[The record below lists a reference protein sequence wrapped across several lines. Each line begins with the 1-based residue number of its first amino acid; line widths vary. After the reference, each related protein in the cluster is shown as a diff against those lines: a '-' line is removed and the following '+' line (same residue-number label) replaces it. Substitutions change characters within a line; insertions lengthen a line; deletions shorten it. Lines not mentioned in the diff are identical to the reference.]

1 MEKIATFVEQILY
14 SQIFLLTLTIVAYY
28 ASQLIYRRFKLIIF
42 SPIIVSSLLIIAFLR
57 LFNIDYAKYFEA
69 NSIINFLLGVS
80 VVPLSYLMHKNVNRI
95 REQKVSI
102 LISTFAGSIVGV
114 LSIIGFAHLFGFEE
128 VISLSLQPKSVTTPI
143 ALSVS
148 QSIGGVPPIT
158 ALAVVIAGIFGNV
171 AGGAIMKICRIT
183 DPVAK
188 GLALG
193 SASHAVGT
201 ARAIEMGAVEGA
213 IGGVAIGLM
222 GLFTAIV
229 LPIIN
234 ALMSL

>member
-1 MEKIATFVEQILY
+1 MEKIVTFVEQTLH
-14 SQIFLLTLTIVAYY
+14 SQIFLLTLTIVVYY
-28 ASQLIYRRFKLIIF
+28 ASQLLYRRFSVMIF
-42 SPIIVSSLLIIAFLR
+42 NPIIVSTLLIIAFLR
-57 LFNIDYAKYFEA
+57 ATNIDYAEYYEA
-69 NSIINFLLGVS
+69 NSVINFMLGVS
-80 VVPLSYLMHKNVNRI
+80 VVSLSYLMHKNVNRI
-95 REQKVSI
+95 QGQKVSI
-102 LISTFAGSIVGV
+102 LFSTFAGSIVGV
-114 LSIIGFAHLFGFEE
+114 LSIILFAHLLGFEE
-128 VISLSLQPKSVTTPI
+128 VVSLSLQPKSVTTPI

-148 QSIGGVPPIT
+148 ESIGGVAPIT
-158 ALAVVIAGIFGNV
+158 ALSVVVAGIFGNV
-171 AGGAIMKICRIT
+171 AGGAIMKLFRIT
-183 DPVAK
+183 DPVAR

-234 ALMSL
+234 ALM

>member
-1 MEKIATFVEQILY
+1 MEKIGDFAEQIIH
-14 SQIFLLTLTIVAYY
+14 SHIFLLTLTVGLYY
-28 ASQLIYRRFKLIIF
+28 ASQLLLRKFNYMIF
-42 SPIIVSSLLIIAFLR
+42 NPIIVSSLLIIAFLR
-57 LFNIDYAKYFEA
+57 ITHIEYDDYFEA
-69 NSIINFLLGVS
+69 NSIINFLLGLS

-95 REQKVSI
+95 KEQKVSI
-102 LISTFAGSIVGV
+102 LISTFAGSIIGV
-114 LSIIGFAHLFGFEE
+114 VSIIGFAHLFGFEDI
-128 VISLSLQPKSVTTPI
+128 ISLSLQPKSVTTPI

-148 QSIGGVPPIT
+148 KSIGGVPPIT

-171 AGGAIMKICRIT
+171 AGATIMKVCKIT
-183 DPVAK
+183 DPIAR

-201 ARAIEMGAVEGA
+201 ARALEMGAIEGA
-213 IGGVAIGLM
+213 IGGAAIGLM

-234 ALMSL
+234 MI